1 MTGSAV
7 LDPEGVVARLDEL
20 ERQNAE
26 LRRAATHRERP
37 RGGWWRAVA
46 SALVIAV
53 AALLVPVSVVG
64 AWARVQLI
72 DEDSFAGML
81 VPLIDEPVVQ
91 QLIVDE
97 TMTAVRARIDFE
109 VLTDAVFDG
118 VVAPVADERTAEMLS
133 LLRQPAAEGLDSL
146 VSTSVQ
152 AAVESAAFARIWEV
166 ALRGGHRALT
176 AVSTSDGGGIVVLTD
191 RGVGIRLGPL
201 VDGVKAELADRGV
214 GIVTLVPT
222 TDRTII
228 VGGAESVITIRT
240 GYALADAIGWWLP
253 VITALLFLVG
263 LLLARRRG
271 TALTGIGVALALGSG
286 SLAVALEFGRIAIGA
301 AAGGTGIPPAAI
313 GVVYAHVIAD
323 LSATA
328 TAVAVFGVILAVVGW
343 LTGSSRPARRVR
355 STASATYDSTRR
367 ALHRRPAQTPDVVE
381 VPT

>member
-1 MTGSAV
+1 MTGPAA
-7 LDPEGVVARLDEL
+7 LDQEGVVARLDEL

-26 LRRAATHRERP
+26 LRRAAIHGERP

-72 DEDSFAGML
+72 DEESFVGML
-81 VPLIDEPVVQ
+81 APLVDEPSVQ
-91 QLIVDE
+91 ELIVDE

-118 VVAPVADERTAEMLS
+118 VVVPVTDERTAEMLG
-133 LLRQPAAEGLDSL
+133 LLRQPAADGLDSL

-152 AAVESAAFARIWEV
+152 SAVESAAFARIWEM

-191 RGVGIRLGPL
+191 QGVGIRLGPL
-201 VDGVKAELADRGV
+201 VDGVKAELADRGI
-214 GIVTLVPT
+214 GIATIVPT
-222 TDRTII
+222 IDRTII
-228 VGGAESVITIRT
+228 VGGAENVIAIRT

-253 VITALLFLVG
+253 IITTLLFLAG
-263 LLLARRRG
+263 LMLARRRSA
-271 TALTGIGVALALGSG
+271 ALTGIGVALALGGG

-301 AAGGTGIPPAAI
+301 AAGESGIPPAAI
-313 GVVYAHVIAD
+313 GAVYAHVIAD
-323 LSATA
+323 LSATG
-328 TAVAVFGVILAVVGW
+328 TAVAVFGLILAVVGW
-343 LTGSSRPARRVR
+343 LTGASRPARRVR
-355 STASATYDSTRR
+355 SATGVAYQSARR
-367 ALHRRPAQTPDVVE
+367 ALQRRSAQAPDVVE